1 MLKPPFTVIILKD
14 SKHPLTLRITNR
26 FVMLLLLAIF
36 ILIWLAVSG
45 IIRYLPENNAEYAIP
60 NNEQKSQNAEYILIE
75 KEKNKDNDKDESLEP
90 DVKDLAIQQF
100 KNGAVEITFTF
111 NKTGNNNELYVWLI
125 LNPEAED
132 SGETLIYPRSPL
144 FRDVPVDYRN
154 GILYNL
160 MDNKYLKATFSG
172 PEVGIDFKQLRVL
185 AYSLEGNIIVNK
197 SFIIQQ
203 NIRM

>member
-14 SKHPLTLRITNR
+14 SKHPVTLRVTIKS
-26 FVMLLLLAIF
+26 VLLLLLIIF
-36 ILIWLAVSG
+36 FFMWLAIYG
-45 IIRYLPENNAEYAIP
+45 IILYLPESNVEYALSKS
-60 NNEQKSQNAEYILIE
+60 EQKSQNAEYILIE
-75 KEKNKDNDKDESLEP
+75 KETDKDQDKGEFLEP
-90 DVKDLAIQQF
+90 DVKDLAIQQS
-100 KNGAVEITFTF
+100 KDDTVEITFTF
-111 NKTGNNNELYVWLI
+111 KNTDKNNELYVWLI

-154 GILYNL
+154 GIFYNL
-160 MDNKYLKATFSG
+160 LDNKYLKANISG
-172 PEVGIDFKQLRVL
+172 PEVGIDFKQLRVI
-185 AYSLEGNIIVNK
+185 AYSPEGNIIVDK